1 MSCLVRRQKG
11 ASLRSLSRRWFDV
24 VQAIAVTLWVGTL
37 WSTGALVAP
46 ALFRMI
52 SDRTLAGDIAG
63 YLFGMTAFIGLA
75 CAGCLLTVRL
85 VQDRAGAL
93 RQPMFWLV
101 LSMVVLVCI
110 SQFGIQPILAS
121 LREQA
126 YPRQVMQSA
135 SAGSFAI
142 WHAAAG
148 ILYLVQCTLG
158 LALVTLVV
166 RAHPR

>member
-1 MSCLVRRQKG
+1 MSCLVRQQKG
-11 ASLRSLSRRWFDV
+11 TSLRSFSGRLFDI

-63 YLFGMTAFIGLA
+63 HLFGMTAFIGLA
-75 CAGCLLTVRL
+75 CGGCLLTVRL
-85 VQDRAGAL
+85 FQDRTGAL
-93 RQPMFWLV
+93 RQPVVWLV
-101 LSMVVLVCI
+101 LSMVALVCI
-110 SQFGIQPILAS
+110 SQFGIQPILAG

-126 YPRQVMQSA
+126 YPQQVMQSA
-135 SAGSFAI
+135 SAGSFAV

-148 ILYLVQCTLG
+148 ILYLVQGTLG
-158 LALVTLVV
+158 LVLVTLVV

>member
-1 MSCLVRRQKG
+1 VSCLVRRRKG
-11 ASLRSLSRRWFDV
+11 TSLKSFSGRLFDV

-85 VQDRAGAL
+85 IQDRTDVL
-93 RQPMFWLV
+93 RQPLFWLV
-101 LSMVVLVCI
+101 LSMVVLVCV
-110 SQFGIQPILAS
+110 SQFGIQPVLAS

-126 YPRQVMQSA
+126 YPQQVMQSA

-148 ILYLVQCTLG
+148 ILYLVQSALG
-158 LALVTLVV
+158 LVLVAVVV
-166 RAHPR
+166 RTHPR